1 MLANVN
7 IEEVKQYNA
16 ALKQHRDNS
25 SALKAQ
31 IEYTNKELDN
41 LCAELSTELG
51 IQVTRGNISQI
62 YDEQVAKINSSL
74 QSGKAV
80 LNKIANSTVSSE
92 FGVQQNQVFSS
103 DPQVFNNTGNINGG
117 TPIMPVFNMK

>member
-7 IEEVKQYNA
+7 IEEVKKYNT

-25 SALKAQ
+25 AALKAQ

-41 LCAELSTELG
+41 LCAELSAELG
-51 IQVTRGNISQI
+51 VQVTRENINQI
-62 YDEQVAKINSSL
+62 YEEQVAKINSSL

-80 LNKIANSTVSSE
+80 LNKIANSSVSSE
-92 FGVQQNQVFSS
+92 FGVQQT
-103 DPQVFNNTGNINGG
+103 QVFNNDTQVFNSGVVGS
-117 TPIMPVFNMK
+117 TPVMQVFNMK